1 MLIVAV
7 AVIGGAEGWEE
18 IEDFAEDRKEWF
30 ATFLDM
36 PHDVPSES
44 TLYRTFQSLN
54 AKALGACIQ
63 SWVKSLAG
71 GEANQRGTPVGKRW
85 S

>member
-1 MLIVAV
+1 MISRTPSRERCQELSGRRLGYNYRAR

-36 PHDVPSES
+36 PNGVPSES
-44 TLYRTFQSLN
+44 TFYRTFQSLN
-54 AKALGACIQ
+54 AKAFGADQ
-63 SWVKSLAG
+63 
-71 GEANQRGTPVGKRW
+71 
-85 S
+85 